1 MVEIELLGCKFVNQ
15 TIILNLLVHMREGCL
30 ESRFWTLIGRHR
42 VRITK
47 DITLERGAS
56 WFIGKERAVVRLSEC
71 SFDRFL
77 TVASSLECCCGVLAL
92 RLIARIDNSTT
103 WQECNN
109 AIIMTPLRKLGHDL
123 RQRLRRAKLTYASME
138 LVARARQAGVDIKG
152 ANITNQPLLF
162 QCSSNGLE
170 RVALTNRYR
179 LGRGVGPVDR
189 LQVLMIPPVCYC
201 KDE

>member
-1 MVEIELLGCKFVNQ
+1 
-15 TIILNLLVHMREGCL
+15 
-30 ESRFWTLIGRHR
+30 
-42 VRITK
+42 
-47 DITLERGAS
+47 
-56 WFIGKERAVVRLSEC
+56 
-71 SFDRFL
+71 
-77 TVASSLECCCGVLAL
+77 
-92 RLIARIDNSTT
+92 
-103 WQECNN
+103 
-109 AIIMTPLRKLGHDL
+109 
-123 RQRLRRAKLTYASME
+123 ME
-138 LVARARQAGVDIKG
+138 LIARARQAGVDIEG